1 MNADQIAGMLVLGVP
16 FLLTLIFLI
25 WLYGEEKRRDRLRAQ
40 RSEELRREVQALHNS
55 ALDLKDYLTSK
66 RVFFIDLGRR
76 DPEAAEQII
85 EIAREIQRSD
95 KK

>member
-25 WLYGEEKRRDRLRAQ
+25 WLYGEKRRDRLRAQ

-66 RVFFIDLGRR
+66 RVFFIDLDRW